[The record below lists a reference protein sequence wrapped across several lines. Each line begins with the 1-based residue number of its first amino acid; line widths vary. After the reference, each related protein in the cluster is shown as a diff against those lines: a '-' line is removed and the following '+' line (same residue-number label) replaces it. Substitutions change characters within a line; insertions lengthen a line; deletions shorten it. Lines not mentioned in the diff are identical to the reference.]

1 MCGICI
7 WVRRRGG
14 VDGNRLAEAAELL
27 RHRGPDARNVF
38 LWERG
43 GRNPL
48 HWGREN
54 PRSGAEY
61 DVGLAHARL
70 SIIDLTDGGSQP
82 MADAATGAGIVF
94 NGEIYNYIELAAELA
109 EGSLRTRSDTE
120 VLLRHLL
127 AQGPECLR
135 RMNGMWAFALHRPD
149 RRELLLGRDRYGKK
163 PLFYYHGEN
172 DFIAASEYRAI
183 FHILGVRRKLNP
195 EFLFGFL
202 SGKRIP
208 TFEDGSSLY
217 EGIRSL
223 PAGCAMRFDLE
234 RHEPEIMRNNGIESF
249 LAETPDP
256 EALQGEIASAVELRL
271 RSDVPVAVMVSGGV
285 DSTMVAACIARNKAA
300 KENVSFYTLDVNDP
314 DDLRYS
320 KELADALGIRLIEVP
335 SRVDDAMFTETFNAI
350 VRHYEAPVSFGL
362 VALPGW
368 LVCRKIAEDG
378 NRVVLDGTG
387 GDEVL
392 GGYSPYF
399 TLAMQELMRRRR
411 MLPAM
416 RLKRLTDE
424 REGPEGAFKQVGSW
438 WKFLRRSVFPKRGFR
453 TKAEERAGFLLRH
466 CNRVGADA
474 AAEIVRQA
482 YSRDRLAD
490 PTEYQI
496 FDLLR
501 GQMPSY
507 LWMNDHNSMAHSI
520 ELRSPLLDYR
530 LAKYVHLPMEYK
542 YRNGFNKYHL
552 RASLPDNV
560 PDSVR
565 WRKGKA
571 GFGLMPPNFLERN
584 EKRFRAAVLESALL
598 RELFDMPS
606 LVREMDEARK
616 HWKLKSLPQ
625 QLYALALFEE
635 HYPDVQI

>member
-7 WVRRRGG
+7 WVRRKGE
-14 VDGNRLAEAAELL
+14 VDGERLTGAVELM
-27 RHRGPDARNVF
+27 RHRGPDARNV
-38 LWERG
+38 LLRERI
-43 GRNPL
+43 GRGAVW
-48 HWGREN
+48 WGHEA
-54 PRSGAEY
+54 PRAGAEY
-61 DVGLAHARL
+61 SLGLAHARL
-70 SIIDLTDGGSQP
+70 SIIDLSDGGSQP
-82 MADAATGAGIVF
+82 MLDAESGAALAF
-94 NGEIYNYIELAAELA
+94 NGEIYNYIELARELP
-109 EGSLRTRSDTE
+109 EGCLRTRSDTE

-127 AQGPECLR
+127 AGGPDRLR
-135 RMNGMWAFALHRPD
+135 AMNGMWAFALHEPNK
-149 RRELLLGRDRYGKK
+149 RRLLLGRDRYGKK
-163 PLFYYHGEN
+163 PLFYYQDEN
-172 DFIAASEYRAI
+172 SFIAASEYRAI
-183 FHILGVRRKLNP
+183 FHILGTKRRLNP
-195 EFLFGFL
+195 EYLFGFL
-202 SGKRIP
+202 AGKRIP
-208 TFEDGSSLY
+208 TFNDGASLY
-217 EGIRSL
+217 TGIRSL
-223 PAGCAMRFDLE
+223 PGGCVLRFDLE
-234 RHEPEIMRNNGIESF
+234 RFESSIERNNGIEDFWS
-249 LAETPDP
+249 EVPDP
-256 EALQGEIASAVELRL
+256 GALKEDITSAVELRL

-285 DSTMVAACIARNKAA
+285 DSTMVAARIAQSKAA

-320 KELADALGIRLIEVP
+320 KELAKALGIRLIEVP
-335 SRVDDAMFTETFNAI
+335 SKVDDAMFTDTFNAI
-350 VRHYEAPVSFGL
+350 VRHYEAPVSLGL

-411 MLPAM
+411 MLPAL
-416 RLKRLTDE
+416 RLKRLTDQ
-424 REGPEGAFKQVGSW
+424 REGPEGALKQLGSW
-438 WKFLRRSVFPKRGFR
+438 WKFLRRSLVPKRGFR
-453 TKAEERAGFLLRH
+453 TKAEERADFLLRH
-466 CNRVGADA
+466 CRRVGAEA
-474 AAEIVRQA
+474 GAGIVRQA

-496 FDLLR
+496 FDLVR

-530 LAKYVHLPMEYK
+530 LAKYINLPIEYK

-584 EKRFRAAVLESALL
+584 EKRFRTAVQESALL
-598 RELFDMPS
+598 REVFDMDA

-616 HWKLKSLPQ
+616 HWKFKSLPQ